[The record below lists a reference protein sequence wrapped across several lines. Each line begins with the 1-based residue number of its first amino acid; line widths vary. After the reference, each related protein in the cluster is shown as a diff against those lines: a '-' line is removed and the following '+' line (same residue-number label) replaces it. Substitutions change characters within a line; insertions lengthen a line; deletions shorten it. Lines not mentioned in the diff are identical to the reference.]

1 MELSTTT
8 DILASWNAALE
19 SGALLS
25 QHDAAAL
32 GLLMQNS
39 THRDALMLTLTE
51 PELNFYALTEHEQ
64 DAAARNL
71 VLKIVSPDAGE
82 VPTDRVYAARTVL
95 AHIIEQIELLNEKQS
110 GNPNAEPIVSD
121 EVRGFLMILDWWV
134 NDITAADAQ
143 FAMGA
148 KNTNLGSLVNYAL
161 LNGLG
166 AGWTRRIDTIED

>member
-19 SGALLS
+19 SGAPLS

-32 GLLMQNS
+32 GLLIQNT
-39 THRDALMLTLTE
+39 THRDALMLTE
-51 PELNFYALTEHEQ
+51 PEINFYALTEHEQ
-64 DAAARNL
+64 DTAARNL

-82 VPTDRVYAARTVL
+82 VPTDRVYAARTIL

-110 GNPNAEPIVSD
+110 GNPQAAPIASD

-134 NDITAADAQ
+134 NDIAAADAQ
-143 FAMGA
+143 FEKGA
-148 KNTNLGSLVNYAL
+148 KNTNLGSLVNRAL

-166 AGWTRRIDTIED
+166 AGWTRRISTIED

>member
-19 SGALLS
+19 SGTPLS
-25 QHDAAAL
+25 LHDAAAL
-32 GLLMQNS
+32 GLRIENT

-64 DAAARNL
+64 DAATQNL
-71 VLKIVSPDAGE
+71 VLKVVSPDAGE
-82 VPTDRVYAARTVL
+82 APTDRVYAARTIL

-110 GNPNAEPIVSD
+110 GNLHATPINSD

-143 FAMGA
+143 FGMGA

-161 LNGLG
+161 LKGLD
-166 AGWTRRIDTIED
+166 AGWTRLIDTIED